1 MSTPACLN
9 HLTTHLNKK
18 PKRYVPY
25 RDSKLTW
32 LLRDSL
38 GGNSKTAVIVTV
50 SPSELCLHE
59 TIHSLRFAQRIKMI
73 KTHPINNK
81 ESNRKYIDRLLE
93 EISRLRGQMIECN
106 KRHSADNL
114 NHRQK
119 SKNQKQLRRGKQPE
133 EIKQSELLPKVC
145 HRPTIQNRNCQ
156 SETFNSLDLETTSY
170 SSKHTLTQGCQT
182 LQFAY
187 ETINSE
193 NTSSSLNSE
202 VYHLDDSL
210 DFSSRSLPNFIRSH
224 STSQLCL
231 PKWKSAMDWLEFR
244 EFPERIPSSEMSTHL
259 ISTDS
264 LDNLLSSSV
273 MQADKNLRRF
283 DYTSRNELFVPEFI
297 PLPNIKSPVQIIRKE
312 FEKLSGEE
320 RNLAKSASLADL
332 LNGVS
337 YLHGRKWS
345 SYYHINPTTEEQ
357 LKQRDEFFVA
367 NSDGEQDVLT
377 IVTSLGSS
385 ASTFVEKED
394 EIIIPM

>member
-1 MSTPACLN
+1 MIL
-9 HLTTHLNKK
+9 
-18 PKRYVPY
+18 VF
-25 RDSKLTW
+25 
-32 LLRDSL
+32 L
-38 GGNSKTAVIVTV
+38 GGTAFGVGTIYGREKLLDDRLFSEKQPLTFKGMQNYWKLSLELTVT
-50 SPSELCLHE
+50 SELPSAKKSVNYLCV
-59 TIHSLRFAQRIKMI
+59 RFPYMDYTVYAIVGATGLFAI
-73 KTHPINNK
+73 IV
-81 ESNRKYIDRLLE
+81 YI
-93 EISRLRGQMIECN
+93 ICAVSSGWN
-106 KRHSADNL
+106 AKR
-114 NHRQK
+114 
-119 SKNQKQLRRGKQPE
+119 NQKQLRRGKQPE